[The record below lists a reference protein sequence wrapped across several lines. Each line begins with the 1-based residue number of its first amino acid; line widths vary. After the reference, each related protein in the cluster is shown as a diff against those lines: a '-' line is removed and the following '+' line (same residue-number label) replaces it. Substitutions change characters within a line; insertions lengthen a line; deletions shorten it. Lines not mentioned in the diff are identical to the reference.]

1 MVTRGEREQTLEI
14 LYFSMPYLC
23 LVSRTIKV
31 FCSSLL
37 RFVNYVINLN
47 FVVIQ

>member
-14 LYFSMPYLC
+14 YFSMPYLC
-23 LVSRTIKV
+23 LVSRTIKEV
-31 FCSSLL
+31 
-37 RFVNYVINLN
+37 N